1 MRAMVKFA
9 LGIVVA
15 STAGVASAK
24 EPAPSAAPAM
34 DAQAAAQ
41 APPAPQP
48 QELSEREKALIDWR
62 KKLSGSRWE
71 IQTAPSAM
79 SKSKAEQDTLVFES
93 RRFTSDKLSKAGYQ
107 SSNYSLS
114 SPTDKSVEWETMQTK
129 EKGDLVI
136 WRGGI
141 QGETIQGFMT
151 KMRKVSGKP
160 DEMEEVSFTG
170 HRAVEAQAEAAAP
183 PAPGVPAEAAA
194 AAPAPEASTNSPS
207 TATP

>member
-1 MRAMVKFA
+1 MRAMVKVA

-15 STAGVASAK
+15 STAGVAWAK

-34 DAQAAAQ
+34 DAPAPAQ
-41 APPAPQP
+41 PPAAQP

-71 IQTAPSAM
+71 IQTTPSAM
-79 SKSKAEQDTLVFES
+79 SKSKAEQDTLSFES
-93 RRFTSDKLSKAGYQ
+93 RHFTSDKLSKAGYEA
-107 SSNYSLS
+107 SNYSLS

-170 HRAVEAQAEAAAP
+170 HRAVE
-183 PAPGVPAEAAA
+183 
-194 AAPAPEASTNSPS
+194 PEASETTAPDAPAGAPAVNQTLPPPEEKHSP
-207 TATP
+207 